1 MKKYETPVVEVVA
14 FEEEIMLANLFG
26 SVEVSRIEDF
36 GQWD

>member
-26 SVEVSRIEDF
+26 APEVSRIED
-36 GQWD
+36 GGEWE